1 MTECMGGEWMKKRRI
16 FIAIVHMSST
26 FCMIIFS
33 LLLTVNATDTS
44 NITVKNVP
52 ESLDASIIFLEE
64 TKSLIKCFDVNED
77 GWFALGFN
85 NNTIQ
90 IYDAN
95 GTFQYGYSFH
105 TDGTYGLELQ
115 ESSVVIYLAR
125 SNVAVELEKT
135 GNSVRAESVPFSK
148 TFAGS
153 VMDRTS
159 KKVRNVQ
166 YLLERDIGIFD
177 GYYSR
182 FVSIGEGGTRVI
194 LYDTTVRG
202 YFSGIFQYILLS
214 IFPIG
219 FVSIIVRKI
228 KEEDKQ
234 V

>member
-1 MTECMGGEWMKKRRI
+1 MKKRRTI
-16 FIAIVHMSST
+16 ISTVHILSA

-33 LLLTVNATDTS
+33 LLLTANATDTS
-44 NITVKNVP
+44 DATLKNIP
-52 ESLDASIIFLEE
+52 ESLDPSIFYLEE
-64 TKSLIKCFDVNED
+64 TKPLIKCFDVNED

-90 IYDAN
+90 IYDAS
-95 GTFQYGYSFH
+95 GTFQYSYSFH
-105 TDGTYGLELQ
+105 TDGTYGLELNKN
-115 ESSVVIYLAR
+115 SVILYLAR
-125 SNVAVELEKT
+125 SHVAVELEKT
-135 GNSVRAESVPFSK
+135 GNSVSAEIVPFSK
-148 TFAGS
+148 TFANN

-159 KKVRNVQ
+159 KNVGNVQ

-182 FVSIGEGGTRVI
+182 FVSIDESGTHVV

-202 YFSGIFQYILLS
+202 YFSGFFQYILLS

-219 FVSIIVRKI
+219 FVAIIVRKI

>member
-1 MTECMGGEWMKKRRI
+1 MTECMGGEWMRRT
-16 FIAIVHMSST
+16 FIAIVHMLGA
-26 FCMIIFS
+26 FYMIIFS
-33 LLLTVNATDTS
+33 LLFTANATDTS
-44 NITVKNVP
+44 NVTVNNVP
-52 ESLDASIIFLEE
+52 ESLDASIFYLEE
-64 TKSLIKCFDVNED
+64 TKLLIKCFDVNED

-85 NNTIQ
+85 NNSIQ

-115 ESSVVIYLAR
+115 ENSVIVYLAR
-125 SNVAVELEKT
+125 SNVVVELEKIEN
-135 GNSVRAESVPFSK
+135 GVNAESVPFSK
-148 TFAGS
+148 AFAS
-153 VMDRTS
+153 RVMNRTS
-159 KKVRNVQ
+159 KKVGNVQ
-166 YLLERDIGIFD
+166 YSLERDIGIFD

-202 YFSGIFQYILLS
+202 YFSGFFQYIILC

-219 FVSIIVRKI
+219 FVAIIVRKI

-234 V
+234 M